1 MILNIDYYK
10 ILEPVMRA
18 VEKRIFEDG
27 LASDMSPIG
36 LKKDGTL
43 TKLTGTGALRNS
55 LQIKDGKIIIEDKHN
70 LEIKYGKRIFALT
83 ENESLLLKNTWKEY
97 LKSL

>member
-1 MILNIDYYK
+1 MIIKIDYYK
-10 ILEPVMRA
+10 VLEPIMRA

-43 TKLTGTGALRNS
+43 TKLTGSGALRNS
-55 LQIKDGKIIIEDKHN
+55 LQIKDGNIVIEDKYN

-83 ENESLLLKNTWKEY
+83 ETEMKLFHETWKNY